1 MKDSKAYIKS
11 TEHIKDLNLTEKEIE
26 ISKALF
32 REAYETERISSYMIG
47 TRYRNVVETH
57 IAIAVAIRSNLFTTY
72 MAIGKIF
79 KKNHATIIHYMKV
92 HDEVLRH
99 DKKYMELYRR
109 LEDIV
114 RAKIDE
120 DRWSEKSID
129 FKDDDKDVI
138 IKRLRSEN
146 ARLRLNLNKVKDDLY
161 NIKSI
166 VE

>member
-1 MKDSKAYIKS
+1 MS
-11 TEHIKDLNLTEKEIE
+11 
-26 ISKALF
+26 
-32 REAYETERISSYMIG
+32 
-47 TRYRNVVETH
+47 
-57 IAIAVAIRSNLFTTY
+57 
-72 MAIGKIF
+72 
-79 KKNHATIIHYMKV
+79 V
-92 HDEVLRH
+92 HDEVMRH

-138 IKRLRSEN
+138 IKKLRSEN

-166 VE
+166 VK